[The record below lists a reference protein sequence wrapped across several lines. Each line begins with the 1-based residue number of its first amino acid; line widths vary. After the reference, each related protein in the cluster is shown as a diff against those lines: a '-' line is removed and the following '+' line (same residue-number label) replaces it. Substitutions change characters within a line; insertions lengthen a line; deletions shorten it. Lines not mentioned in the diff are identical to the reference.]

1 MAKKPKKIIPITNN
15 NQPKEGDLLYCKK
28 TYSINL
34 AGYKPI
40 SALTGYDGIAVLFKE
55 GFSYKVI
62 RIEEKYTYSNN
73 YATKTPYVVWYIQ
86 YGYDKIT
93 RTKRSLYFRFEK
105 MTNNFCTLKD
115 ARKLKLKKI
124 QESNEKI

>member
-1 MAKKPKKIIPITNN
+1 MAKKVKKITPITSF

-34 AGYKPI
+34 AGYKPT
-40 SALTGYDGIAVLFKE
+40 SALTGYDGIAILFKE

-62 RIEEKYTYSNN
+62 RIEEKCTYSKD

-86 YGYDKIT
+86 YGYDKTT
-93 RTKRSLYFRFEK
+93 RTKKSLYFRFERLIIH
-105 MTNNFCTLKD
+105 FCTLKD

-124 QESNEKI
+124 QDSI